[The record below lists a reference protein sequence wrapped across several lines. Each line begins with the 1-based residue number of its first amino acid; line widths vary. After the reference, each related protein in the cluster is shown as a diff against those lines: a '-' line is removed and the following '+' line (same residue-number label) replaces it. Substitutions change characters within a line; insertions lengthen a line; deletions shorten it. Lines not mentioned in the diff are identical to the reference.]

1 VLILKNVLIIGS
13 GGREHALALKLQ
25 QSESV
30 SKVYCLP
37 GNGGT
42 ATMPYV
48 ENISGLA
55 VTDFEGILKIV
66 DKYNIS
72 LTVVGPEDPL
82 ANGIV
87 DKFNERHQLCFGPT
101 KAAAQLESSKIF
113 AKKLMHELNVPCARD
128 YLVENA
134 EGLTENLK
142 DKIKEFIGLYG
153 GVVIKDDALA
163 AGKGVTV
170 CRANEW
176 PKLGQQRATL
186 KAFKAL
192 EDILIKDHNAVI
204 EELLVGE
211 EFSYIGVTDGY
222 SFTPFLTAQDHKPVN
237 DGDKGPNT
245 GGMGAYAPAPIFT
258 YNTNVKIE
266 IIAHKMIDAMEA
278 KKIPYTGA
286 LYLGCMMTK
295 EGPKVLEVN
304 CRFGDP
310 ETQAILPLFKGDLYN
325 ILHACTTGQLDK
337 VEDKFEWRSGA
348 ACCVVLAS
356 KGYPGEYSRG
366 FPISGL
372 DLIAEVQN
380 VNVFHAG
387 TKYEGKQVV
396 TSGGRVLGVTG
407 IGKDIHNAILTAYS
421 AVDHISFEGMQ
432 YRKDIGQKAL
442 KHKG

>member
-1 VLILKNVLIIGS
+1 VITLKNVLIIGS
-13 GGREHALALKLQ
+13 GGREQALTLKLQ
-25 QSESV
+25 QSEPV
-30 SKVYCLP
+30 GKVYCLP

-55 VTDFEGILKIV
+55 VTDFDGILKIV
-66 DKYNIS
+66 DKYDIS

-87 DKFNERHQLCFGPT
+87 DRFNEKQKFCFGPT

-113 AKKLMHELNVPCARD
+113 AKKLMHELDIPCARD
-128 YLVENA
+128 YFVENA
-134 EGLTENLK
+134 EGLTQELK
-142 DKIKEFIGLYG
+142 DKIKEFVGLYG

-170 CRANEW
+170 CKVDEW

-192 EDILIKDHNAVI
+192 EDILVKEHNAVI
-204 EELLVGE
+204 EEPLFGE
-211 EFSYIGVTDGY
+211 EFSYIGVTDGT
-222 SFTPFLTAQDHKPVN
+222 SFIPFLSSQDHKPVN

-245 GGMGAYAPAPIFT
+245 GGMGAYAPAPIVT
-258 YNTNVKIE
+258 YNTNVKVGG
-266 IIAHKMIDAMEA
+266 IAHRIIDEMKA
-278 KKIPYTGA
+278 KHIPYTGA

-310 ETQAILPLFKGDLYN
+310 ETQAILSLFKGDLYSM
-325 ILHACTTGQLDK
+325 LHACTTRQLDK
-337 VEDKFEWRSGA
+337 VEDKFTWNQGA

-356 KGYPGEYSRG
+356 KGYPGEYGRG

-407 IGKDIHNAILTAYS
+407 IGKDIHNAISTAYS
-421 AVDHISFEGMQ
+421 AIDHISFEGMH

>member
-1 VLILKNVLIIGS
+1 
-13 GGREHALALKLQ
+13 
-25 QSESV
+25 
-30 SKVYCLP
+30 
-37 GNGGT
+37 
-42 ATMPYV
+42 
-48 ENISGLA
+48 
-55 VTDFEGILKIV
+55 
-66 DKYNIS
+66 
-72 LTVVGPEDPL
+72 
-82 ANGIV
+82 
-87 DKFNERHQLCFGPT
+87 
-101 KAAAQLESSKIF
+101 
-113 AKKLMHELNVPCARD
+113 MHELNVPCARD